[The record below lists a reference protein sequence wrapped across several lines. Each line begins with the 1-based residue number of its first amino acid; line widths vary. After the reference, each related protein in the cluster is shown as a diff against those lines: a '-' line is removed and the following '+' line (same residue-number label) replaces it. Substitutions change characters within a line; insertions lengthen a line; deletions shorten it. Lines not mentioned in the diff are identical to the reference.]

1 MGIDVDGLVGSI
13 SAENQVIL
21 DLISLADS
29 KKQAIIMEDIDGLTD
44 IMRREGQL
52 IYALE
57 RAEAGRQAESIT
69 LARSLGIADKE
80 LTASSLLDRLRTIA
94 PAEAVRLAKYV
105 ADLTG
110 NLERLK
116 DMNRHNTDLLEQS
129 LAYVENMEALLTR
142 ERQTTYSAGGAVE
155 DGPTRSVLDRK
166 V

>member
-44 IMRREGQL
+44 IMRRENQL
-52 IYALE
+52 IHALE
-57 RAEAGRQAESIT
+57 RAEAGRLAESSA
-69 LARSLGIADKE
+69 LARALGLGE
-80 LTASSLLDRLRTIA
+80 EGLTASSLLDRLRTVA
-94 PAEAVRLAKYV
+94 PSEAARLEKEL
-105 ADLTG
+105 ADLAG

-116 DMNRHNTDLLEQS
+116 DMNRHNTALLEQS

-142 ERQTTYSAGGAVE
+142 QRQTTYSAGGSVE
-155 DGPTRSVLDRK
+155 DSPTRSVLDRR